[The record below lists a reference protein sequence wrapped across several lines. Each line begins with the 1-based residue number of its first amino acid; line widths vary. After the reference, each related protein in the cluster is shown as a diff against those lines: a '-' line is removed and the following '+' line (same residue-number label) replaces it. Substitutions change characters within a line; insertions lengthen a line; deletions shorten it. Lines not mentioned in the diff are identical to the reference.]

1 MASSTAGCSEIEKE
15 VLAEYAR
22 LASNIDK
29 VRPRALLPSNLVE
42 SFAQLAD
49 VAQELSLAQPAL
61 LEQLRPLER
70 KLGLVFTLFKASVFA
85 SLRAQQAREEEDE
98 AAQRA
103 AERHPADDS
112 DNSF

>member
-1 MASSTAGCSEIEKE
+1 MSYNAAGCTPVEKE

-22 LASNIDK
+22 LIGNIDK
-29 VRPRALLPSNLVE
+29 VRFRRGIALRKAE
-42 SFAQLAD
+42 TRRQLAD
-49 VAQELSLAQPAL
+49 LAQELSLMQPAL

-85 SLRAQQAREEEDE
+85 SLRAQQAREEEAE
-98 AAQRA
+98 AAARA
-103 AERHPADDS
+103 AEAADDS